1 LRPAT
6 SSRLSLSASTPR
18 GAKLHR
24 RAAVQLTL
32 NFPQLPLPHEEVW
45 AQLSDADR
53 AAALQA
59 LAQLIT
65 KAALEVEPEV
75 NDD

>member
-1 LRPAT
+1 MQ
-6 SSRLSLSASTPR
+6 
-18 GAKLHR
+18 LH
-24 RAAVQLTL
+24 L

-45 AQLSDADR
+45 AQLSDAER

-59 LAQLIT
+59 LAQLIA
-65 KAALEVEPEV
+65 KAALDVEQEA

>member
-1 LRPAT
+1 MQ
-6 SSRLSLSASTPR
+6 
-18 GAKLHR
+18 LH
-24 RAAVQLTL
+24 L
-32 NFPQLPLPHEEVW
+32 NLPELPLPHEEVW

-59 LAQLIT
+59 LAQLIL
-65 KAALEVEPEV
+65 KAALEVEQEV

>member
-1 LRPAT
+1 MQ
-6 SSRLSLSASTPR
+6 
-18 GAKLHR
+18 LH
-24 RAAVQLTL
+24 L
-32 NFPQLPLPHEEVW
+32 NFPQLPLPHQEVW

-65 KAALEVEPEV
+65 KAALDVEQEAH
-75 NDD
+75 DD

>member
-1 LRPAT
+1 MQ
-6 SSRLSLSASTPR
+6 
-18 GAKLHR
+18 LH
-24 RAAVQLTL
+24 L

-53 AAALQA
+53 AAALKA
-59 LAQLIT
+59 LAHLIT
-65 KAALEVEPEV
+65 KAALEVKPEV

>member
-1 LRPAT
+1 M
-6 SSRLSLSASTPR
+6 
-18 GAKLHR
+18 
-24 RAAVQLTL
+24 QLNL

-65 KAALEVEPEV
+65 KAALDVEQEA
-75 NDD
+75 DDD

>member
-1 LRPAT
+1 
-6 SSRLSLSASTPR
+6 
-18 GAKLHR
+18 
-24 RAAVQLTL
+24 VQLNL
-32 NFPQLPLPHEEVW
+32 NFPKLPLPRQEVW

-59 LAQLIT
+59 LAQLIL
-65 KAALEVEPEV
+65 KAALEVEQEV

>member
-1 LRPAT
+1 M
-6 SSRLSLSASTPR
+6 
-18 GAKLHR
+18 
-24 RAAVQLTL
+24 QLNL

-45 AQLSDADR
+45 AQLSNADR

-65 KAALEVEPEV
+65 KVALEVEPQEAS
-75 NDD
+75 DD

>member
-1 LRPAT
+1 M
-6 SSRLSLSASTPR
+6 
-18 GAKLHR
+18 
-24 RAAVQLTL
+24 QLNL

-65 KAALEVEPEV
+65 KAALGVEQEA
-75 NDD
+75 DDD

>member
-1 LRPAT
+1 M
-6 SSRLSLSASTPR
+6 
-18 GAKLHR
+18 
-24 RAAVQLTL
+24 QLNL

-65 KAALEVEPEV
+65 KAALDVEPEV
-75 NDD
+75 NND

>member
-1 LRPAT
+1 M
-6 SSRLSLSASTPR
+6 
-18 GAKLHR
+18 
-24 RAAVQLTL
+24 QLNL
-32 NFPQLPLPHEEVW
+32 NLPELPLPHEEVW

-65 KAALEVEPEV
+65 KAALEVEQEV

>member
-1 LRPAT
+1 M
-6 SSRLSLSASTPR
+6 
-18 GAKLHR
+18 
-24 RAAVQLTL
+24 QLNL
-32 NFPQLPLPHEEVW
+32 NFPKLPLPRQAVW

-59 LAQLIT
+59 LAELIA
-65 KAALEVEPEV
+65 KAALDVVQEA

>member
-1 LRPAT
+1 
-6 SSRLSLSASTPR
+6 
-18 GAKLHR
+18 
-24 RAAVQLTL
+24 VQLTL
-32 NFPQLPLPHEEVW
+32 NFPELALPHEEVW

-65 KAALEVEPEV
+65 KAALEVEQEA

>member
-1 LRPAT
+1 MQ
-6 SSRLSLSASTPR
+6 
-18 GAKLHR
+18 LH
-24 RAAVQLTL
+24 L
-32 NFPQLPLPHEEVW
+32 NFPQLPLSHEEVW

-65 KAALEVEPEV
+65 KAALDVEQEV